1 MNNNYEFSMINGNSI
16 DVKPQKGDS
25 EIKADIVVSEFNS
38 VRIWGQIVNCNGE
51 PVPNALI
58 KLIRVSKDNYDK
70 ESCYYQ
76 GIAHTVSDCQG
87 FYQFDINADSSK
99 EQFKILVG
107 KSATGTERVIN
118 PNTGNC
124 NACSTNDY
132 APVSEYAYRVTP
144 PDKFN
149 CQPKPNVIKF

>member
-1 MNNNYEFSMINGNSI
+1 MNNNCEFSMINGNSI

-38 VRIWGQIVNCNGE
+38 VRIWGQIVNCNGQ

-58 KLIRVSKDNYDK
+58 KLIRVANDDCDKDIC
-70 ESCYYQ
+70 SYQ

-87 FYQFDINADSSK
+87 FYQFDINADSSIEK
-99 EQFKILVG
+99 FKILVG

-118 PNTGNC
+118 PNNGNC
-124 NACSTNDY
+124 SACTEKNYSPT
-132 APVSEYAYRVTP
+132 SEYVYRVTP

-149 CQPKPNVIKF
+149 CQAKPNVIKF